1 MSADDTVAPG
11 ELEKIALHALVFQ
24 KYVFRRAWG
33 IYYAVWTVAII
44 FFAFGYLIPFV
55 SAFPASASWVPYA
68 LLYGG
73 VGVIAGVA
81 SFWIFGSA
89 WRTLELRRL
98 IRERNEKLRRK
109 YVLLIALWWTAMY
122 AAIGISFTFFEGHAF
137 TVLYG
142 ALFLIEIFLIF
153 QLRACFPGGLPT
165 EGKIALA
172 SYGFSSTLSL
182 VVSVLGLDPVLYTP
196 IWIVTVAAWFYSSL
210 YALRHAPDELVELT
224 RW

>member
-1 MSADDTVAPG
+1 MSVDDTVVPG
-11 ELEKIALHALVFQ
+11 ELEKIARHALIFQ

-33 IYYAVWTVAII
+33 IYYAVWTTAITI
-44 FFAFGYLIPFV
+44 FTFGYRLPF
-55 SAFPASASWVPYA
+55 SALFPASVAWIPYA
-68 LLYGG
+68 LLYAG
-73 VGVIAGVA
+73 VGTLAGIA

-89 WRTLELRRL
+89 WRTLKLRRVVGEPNK
-98 IRERNEKLRRK
+98 RLRRK
-109 YVLLIALWWTAMY
+109 YFLLIVLWWAATY
-122 AAIGISFTFFEGHAF
+122 AAIGISFTLFEVHAF

-142 ALFLIEIFLIF
+142 ALFLIEIFLF
-153 QLRACFPGGLPT
+153 YQLRTSFPNSMPP

-182 VVSVLGLDPVLYTP
+182 VVSILGINPVLYTP
-196 IWIVTVAAWFYSSL
+196 LWIVTIAAWFYCSV